1 VRVQALEDDNL
12 PLLERSAAS
21 TPLSFSQR
29 ALAMLTGFLMALPL
43 WTHYIIGGKLSA
55 DDDKYTYVMTLLALV
70 FPILAFLRNATM
82 NGILMRGMLAF
93 LLIFTCPLILSIVIN
108 IIHYSYIDF
117 MTCAVRITALVMF
130 VTLITT
136 IEMNVQAH
144 RILRLALLTVSCS
157 LALLFVFA
165 SIVTPV
171 WYWGRLA
178 PNGMQPNWWGE
189 VLFVVVFGGAFASS
203 LVLRYGLWALALV
216 ALFLV
221 QSRGSLLAALFL
233 ITAITLAGMRSRTVI
248 AIAVACTIGV
258 TLDVFVFDT
267 RLSSA
272 VGDFVADDVL
282 LLNDPYR
289 GLGTGASGR
298 DITLDFGLELFVEHP
313 LAGVGFGRSGD
324 LASEVGGKSIHN
336 GYLALLAD
344 LGAPLFAIPAIIM
357 IGAAWLSVARKD
369 WESFGMI
376 VSFMFGFLLWSPR
389 AINMSLPTMLFW
401 AFVARSWILP
411 LRPRRHG

>member
-1 VRVQALEDDNL
+1 MEDPGQRCLEDANL
-12 PLLERSAAS
+12 PVLERSTSS

-43 WTHYIIGGKLSA
+43 WTNYIIGGDLSS
-55 DDDKYTYVMTLLALV
+55 DDDKYTYVVTLLALV

-82 NGILMRGMLAF
+82 NGILMRGMLSF
-93 LLIFTCPLILSIVIN
+93 LLILIGPLILSIGIN
-108 IIHYSYIDF
+108 ITHYSYIDL
-117 MTCAVRITALVMF
+117 MTCVVRITALVMF

-144 RILRLALLTVSCS
+144 RILRMVLLTVSCS

-171 WYWGRLA
+171 WYWGRFA
-178 PNGMQPNWWGE
+178 PNDMQPNWWGE
-189 VLFVVVFGGAFASS
+189 VLFVVVFGGAFTSKM
-203 LVLRYGLWALALV
+203 VLRYGLWALALV
-216 ALFLV
+216 GLVLV
-221 QSRGSLLAALFL
+221 QSRGNLLAAVLL
-233 ITAITLAGMRSRTVI
+233 ITVIGLARTRSRAVI
-248 AIAVACTIGV
+248 AIGVICTLGV
-258 TLDVFVFDT
+258 MLDVFVFET

-272 VGDFVADDVL
+272 AQDFVAEDVL

-313 LAGVGFGRSGD
+313 LAGVGFGRSGR
-324 LASEVGGKSIHN
+324 LASEAVGFGIHN
-336 GYLALLAD
+336 GYVALLAE
-344 LGAPLFAIPAIIM
+344 LGAPLFAILAIIM
-357 IGAAWLSVARKD
+357 IGAVWLSFARKD
-369 WESFGMI
+369 WESLGMI
-376 VSFMFGFLLWSPR
+376 VSFMGVLLMVTPR
-389 AINMSLPTMLFW
+389 AINMSLPTMIFW

-411 LRPRRHG
+411 LRP